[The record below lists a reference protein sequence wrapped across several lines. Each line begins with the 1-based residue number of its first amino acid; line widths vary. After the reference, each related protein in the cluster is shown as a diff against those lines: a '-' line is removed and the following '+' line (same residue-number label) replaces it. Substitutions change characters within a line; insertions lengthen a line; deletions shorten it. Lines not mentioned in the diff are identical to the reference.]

1 MVAETLLL
9 GAAGIG
15 QAGGLGGISKGK
27 TSGDTFID
35 PTQKGYL
42 DDLFK
47 RASDFSQQS
56 TFTGFNPLQ
65 LAGQQQSLNFAGGI
79 QPFLQN
85 AQNTSAFLTNPNLLN
100 PNSNPFLGQSAQAA
114 INPLLKSLQEDILP
128 QIGADA
134 IGTGNFNSTRKGVGQ
149 GIAVD
154 RFLQNAGDIT
164 SNIFSNAY
172 GQGLNT
178 LTQNLG
184 LAPGIAQAGLLPS
197 DILQNLGGQQRQL
210 EQERLLDPF
219 TQLQRFQGLL
229 GAPIELSKQRGQTR
243 SGSGVVGALD
253 SVGSALGSFGKSLG
267 L

>member
-1 MVAETLLL
+1 MGTL
-9 GAAGIG
+9 GDIG
-15 QAGGLGGISKGK
+15 NLIGGTSKAKGSGK
-27 TSGDTFID
+27 SFVD
-35 PTQKGYL
+35 PTQKGFL
-42 DDLFK
+42 NDLFR
-47 RASDFSQQS
+47 RASAFSGGS

-65 LAGQQQSLNFAGGI
+65 QQGQRQAVNFASGI

-85 AQNTSAFLTNPNLLN
+85 AQDTSSFLTDTSLLD
-100 PNSNPFLGQSAQAA
+100 PGSNPFLGASAQAA
-114 INPLLKSLQEDILP
+114 INPLLQTLQEEILP

-197 DILQNLGGQQRQL
+197 DILQNVGGQQRGL
-210 EQERLLDPF
+210 DQERLLDPF
-219 TQLQRFQGLL
+219 TQLQRYQSLL
-229 GAPIELSKQRGQTR
+229 GDPIVLQKNSTTSR
-243 SGSGVVGALD
+243 SGSGVSG
-253 SVGSALGSFGKSLG
+253 ALGSIGRSLG